1 MVERHGEMALANRM
15 AQGAQRAVAGDE
27 RGQCAVGAFDHSSVS
42 EVGELR
48 GAAGDIAD
56 ESLQR
61 VG

>member
-1 MVERHGEMALANRM
+1 MALANRM

-27 RGQCAVGAFDHSSVS
+27 RGQCAVSAFDHSSVS

-48 GAAGDIAD
+48 AAAGDIAD